1 MPPIAHVALLHMHI
15 GIVCWWKGI
24 AELELDMVCHCSPT
38 SDFDVCYQTEITGR
52 WCLEGMWF
60 EMGGWFKFVV
70 SVKLMHA

>member
-15 GIVCWWKGI
+15 GIVCCWKGI

-52 WCLEGMWF
+52 
-60 EMGGWFKFVV
+60 
-70 SVKLMHA
+70 